1 MWPPLNGEGLPATRA
16 SRQRGP
22 PGNEGLP
29 AMRASRQGD
38 PGGAGERP
46 WRGPAFWY
54 STRGHILGKGPS
66 RDRPPALSRMAVS
79 MAVTDASSLS
89 GLARLSFF
97 RKQPRKEL
105 PYLRLLNEYIQL
117 PYLCLLNE
125 EDFWLSGTGCPGTG
139 PEPAVCMGAW
149 IHSAACPR
157 MAVGMAVGMGTD
169 PGGAGERPWR
179 GPAFWYSTRGHILGK
194 GPSRDRPPALSRI
207 TVSMA
212 VTDASS
218 LSGLRASRQ
227 RGPATRAS
235 RQRGPPGN
243 EGFPATRASRQRGK
257 GSSHKD
263 LNPRNRG
270 RILPR

>member
-16 SRQRGP
+16 SRHRGP

-38 PGGAGERP
+38 PGGAGEQRP

-66 RDRPPALSRMAVS
+66 RDRSPALSRMAVS

-125 EDFWLSGTGCPGTG
+125 EDFWPSGTGCPGTG
-139 PEPAVCMGAW
+139 PEPAVCMGAR

-157 MAVGMAVGMGTD
+157 MAVGMAVGMGTRTHFAD
-169 PGGAGERPWR
+169 GLRMAICM
-179 GPAFWYSTRGHILGK
+179 ATTV
-194 GPSRDRPPALSRI
+194 GPS
-207 TVSMA
+207 
-212 VTDASS
+212 
-218 LSGLRASRQ
+218 
-227 RGPATRAS
+227 
-235 RQRGPPGN
+235 
-243 EGFPATRASRQRGK
+243 
-257 GSSHKD
+257 
-263 LNPRNRG
+263 
-270 RILPR
+270 

>member
-1 MWPPLNGEGLPATRA
+1 MGATSCHLVFSGGHILECGSPLRRQVDLPATRA

-22 PGNEGLP
+22 PGNEARQRGPPGNEGSCHKIKDLEHILGRSWGGHFSKMWPPLNGEGLP
-29 AMRASRQGD
+29 ATRACRQRGPPGRATLAGLASD

-89 GLARLSFF
+89 RLARLSFF

-125 EDFWLSGTGCPGTG
+125 EDFWPSGTGYPGTG
-139 PEPAVCMGAW
+139 PEPAVCMGLGSIPRLVPEWPLAW
-149 IHSAACPR
+149 P
-157 MAVGMAVGMGTD
+157 
-169 PGGAGERPWR
+169 
-179 GPAFWYSTRGHILGK
+179 
-194 GPSRDRPPALSRI
+194 
-207 TVSMA
+207 
-212 VTDASS
+212 
-218 LSGLRASRQ
+218 
-227 RGPATRAS
+227 
-235 RQRGPPGN
+235 
-243 EGFPATRASRQRGK
+243 
-257 GSSHKD
+257 
-263 LNPRNRG
+263 
-270 RILPR
+270 